1 MRSVKNYVESA
12 GNIHDD
18 EEITIG
24 TLQRQCRQLEKQV
37 DKCFNDLD
45 NVEEMFEQAK
55 VDIKRFQ

>member
-1 MRSVKNYVESA
+1 MESA